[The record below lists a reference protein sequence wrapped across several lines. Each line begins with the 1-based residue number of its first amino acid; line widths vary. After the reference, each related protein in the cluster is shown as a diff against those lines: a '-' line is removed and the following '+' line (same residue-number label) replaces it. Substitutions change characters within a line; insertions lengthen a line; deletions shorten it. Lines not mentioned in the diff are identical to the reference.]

1 MRDAPAWRRMVAKG
15 VHTARATACS
25 LLIVLGC
32 GPAQDPVELPDPAP
46 IHDEVDVFVGT
57 GGRGFGV
64 GSTYPGPVLPFGMI
78 QAGPDTQGEFATI
91 GAQHCGGY
99 RGEDPWITGF
109 SQVHSH
115 GMGTADY
122 GVILLQ
128 PQQAWTG
135 TRDETEYRLAKGAEE
150 GRPGYYAVELL
161 DPEGTIDAA
170 LTTGARAAVHRY
182 RFEDPSTAGV
192 LLDLAHTLPDGT
204 FHDAL
209 LTVDGAEV
217 SGWTHFSGAYS
228 GRHGGEQISFVAR
241 FDPAPTAVESW
252 DEDAAVGAHFAFD
265 AAEVTVRI
273 GISFVDVDGARANL
287 DADVGE
293 ASFDSVLAAAEA
305 TWEDRLATFAVA
317 GGSDFDRAVYA
328 SSAYHSLLMPR
339 LLTDADGRYPGFD
352 GEAHAADGFTYYSDF
367 SLWDT
372 YRTQHPLLNLVWPEI
387 QADFLR
393 SLMTMHEQ
401 GGRVPQ
407 WPLGTGYT
415 GGMIGKPETVVF
427 ADALVR
433 GVGTDQVDLDE
444 ALEALRITA
453 DQKDRHAQY
462 AVDGWLSTDTGGN
475 SVSVTMEYAW
485 ADAAHANLASA
496 AGDAALA
503 ADLRTR
509 STGWRAL
516 FDSETGFVR
525 PRAADG
531 TWLTPFDPETHYDH
545 FVEGNA
551 WQYTFMAPQDLPGL
565 VEGYGS
571 ADAFLQ
577 RLDQFFLFA
586 SYEEDPIAIPPL
598 QYWHGN
604 EPDIHSAFLF
614 ALMGERE
621 QSVRWARWVED
632 AHYGLGYEGLPGNED
647 AGTMGAW
654 YVWSTAGL
662 YPIAGL
668 TDYVLTEPRFALVR
682 MRAGDGWLVTAK
694 LGDGPYDRITL
705 DGVEWTQPTVPWS
718 AIANGAEILW
728 SASTGE

>member
-1 MRDAPAWRRMVAKG
+1 MIFA
-15 VHTARATACS
+15 
-25 LLIVLGC
+25 LGC
-32 GPAQDPVELPDPAP
+32 GPGEEPLELPAPDP

-64 GSTYPGPVLPFGMI
+64 GSTYPGPRMPFGMI
-78 QAGPDTQGEFATI
+78 QPGPDTQGEFATI
-91 GAQHCGGY
+91 SAQHCAGY

-109 SQVHSH
+109 SQIHSH

-128 PQQAWTG
+128 PQQNWTG
-135 TRDETEYRLAKGAEE
+135 TRDELEYRLAKGAEE
-150 GRPGYYAVELL
+150 GRPGYYAVEI
-161 DPEGTIDAA
+161 EGDAGMIDVA
-170 LTTGARAAVHRY
+170 LTTADRAAVHRY
-182 RFEDPSTAGV
+182 TFPEAAGAGV

-204 FHDAL
+204 FHDAE
-209 LTVDGAEV
+209 LTTDGAEL

-241 FDPAPTAVESW
+241 FDPAPTVVESW
-252 DEDAAVGAHFAFD
+252 DEEDAVGAHLSFD
-265 AAEVTVRI
+265 ATEVTVRI
-273 GISFVDVDGARANL
+273 GISFLDVDGARANL
-287 DADVGE
+287 DADVGT
-293 ASFDSVLAAAEA
+293 ASFDEVLEDAEA
-305 TWEDRLATFAVA
+305 VWEDRLAAFAVA

-328 SSAYHSLLMPR
+328 SSAYHALMMPT

-352 GEAHAADGFTYYSDF
+352 GEAHEADGFTYYSDF

-372 YRTQHPLLNLVWPEI
+372 YRTQHPLLNLMWPEI
-387 QADFLR
+387 QSDFLA
-393 SLMTMHEQ
+393 SLMAMHDQ
-401 GGRVPQ
+401 GGHVPQ

-427 ADALVR
+427 ADALIR
-433 GVGTDQVDLDE
+433 GVGGDAVDLDDVVE
-444 ALEALRITA
+444 ALLITA
-453 DQKDRHAQY
+453 DQKERHAEY
-462 AVDGWLSTDTGGN
+462 VERGGWISMDTGGN
-475 SVSVTMEYAW
+475 SVSITMEYGW
-485 ADAAHANLASA
+485 ADAAFANLVSL
-496 AGDAALA
+496 AGDNELA
-503 ADLRTR
+503 ADLRDR
-509 STGWRAL
+509 SRGWRNL

-531 TWLTPFDPETHYDH
+531 TWLDPFDPETHYDH

-551 WQYTFMAPQDLPGL
+551 WQYTFMAPQDVPGL

-571 ADAFLQ
+571 TEALLQ

-586 SYEEDPIAIPPL
+586 SYEEDPVAVPPM

-614 ALMGERE
+614 ALLGQRD
-621 QSVRWARWVED
+621 QSVLWSRWVED

-654 YVWSTAGL
+654 YVFSAGGL
-662 YPIAGL
+662 YPIAGT
-668 TDYVLTEPRFALVR
+668 TDYVLTEPRFPLVR
-682 MRAGDGWLVTAK
+682 LRAGDGWLTTAK
-694 LGDGPYDRITL
+694 VGDGPWDQITV
-705 DGVEWTQPTVPWS
+705 DGQVWTQPIVPWS

-728 SASTGE
+728 STAE